1 MYELIENEVLR
12 NEYSTI
18 PYLWIRGKKPNK
30 RICIML
36 PGLGYTTQQ
45 PLFHY
50 ATNLFADNGVD
61 ILHINYHFVK
71 NKHFAMLSKIEQE
84 QWMYDDVQAVVN
96 EVLVNTNYEQCFLLS
111 KSIGSI
117 PMATEWKH
125 SNFIQNPVGIW
136 LTPLLKEDLVFDT
149 LLKTDIPSI
158 CVIGDQDQHY
168 VEERISFLE
177 NNSLISMLVIPN
189 ANHSLEVNGD
199 ILATIDAMKITMTRI
214 NEFIN
219 KNINEGLGD

>member
-1 MYELIENEVLR
+1 MYELIENEVIR

-36 PGLGYTTQQ
+36 PGLGYTTKQ

-50 ATNLFADNGVD
+50 ATNLLTDNGVD
-61 ILHINYHFVK
+61 IIHINYHFVK
-71 NKHFAMLSKIEQE
+71 NKQFAMLSKIEQE
-84 QWMYDDVQAVVN
+84 QWMYEDVQAVVN
-96 EVLVNTNYEQCFLLS
+96 EVLKTTNYEQCFLLS
-111 KSIGSI
+111 KSIGTI
-117 PMATEWKH
+117 PMAIEWKQR
-125 SNFIQNPVGIW
+125 NFIHNPVGIW
-136 LTPLLKEDLVFDT
+136 LTPLLKEDQVFDT

-168 VEERISFLE
+168 LEERILLLE

-199 ILATIDAMKITMTRI
+199 ILATIEAMKLIMKRI

-219 KNINEGLGD
+219 NTLN